1 MTPVFY
7 LFFDCVIIFC
17 LDITFF
23 QTISHLTNTVWLTF
37 LRNPII
43 ARDETYTSIFPALLE
58 ISKAKLFKVRQS
70 FLTSYNSCK
79 PTRFEVQCLFVAWL
93 WEFSALGRW
102 KLFSVFLCVRDWKYE
117 STFGRRLI
125 SVELTHLCIVKW
137 IMIKCCFSVHVEYP
151 LCSYWFKH
159 FSLSFIMI

>member
-93 WEFSALGRW
+93 WECSTIKVFFYVLGTENMSPHSRGVYT
-102 KLFSVFLCVRDWKYE
+102 FCVNI
-117 STFGRRLI
+117 TFCSDYYILQRNKVSLI
-125 SVELTHLCIVKW
+125 
-137 IMIKCCFSVHVEYP
+137 
-151 LCSYWFKH
+151 
-159 FSLSFIMI
+159 